1 MTTVEEIVDQQF
13 CHLQMC
19 LSSHPDESY
28 FLIPEHAKFM
38 FICVKPRSSK
48 SLCFMAKDFINVFYV

>member
-1 MTTVEEIVDQQF
+1 
-13 CHLQMC
+13 
-19 LSSHPDESY
+19 
-28 FLIPEHAKFM
+28 M